1 MTKRRAYTT
10 KKGDGFLYGG
20 EDILKAGFS
29 ESPRLSVLVSSVK
42 KQQQILNNP
51 YMSSVEKVAL
61 IDSIKPDIRKLF

>member
-1 MTKRRAYTT
+1 MMVSYMV
-10 KKGDGFLYGG
+10 G

-29 ESPRLSVLVSSVK
+29 ESPRLSFLVSSVK

-61 IDSIKPDIRKLF
+61 IDSLKPDIRKLF